1 LRFRFT
7 LGHYPISEVDG
18 RSRGKLLEGPLT
30 DVRPPF
36 IGRERA
42 GGIRTWPVRFYSPV
56 PNLKPSLALDDELAV
71 QRAQFELANVTDQ
84 R

>member
-1 LRFRFT
+1 
-7 LGHYPISEVDG
+7 
-18 RSRGKLLEGPLT
+18 
-30 DVRPPF
+30 
-36 IGRERA
+36 
-42 GGIRTWPVRFYSPV
+42 VRFYSPV